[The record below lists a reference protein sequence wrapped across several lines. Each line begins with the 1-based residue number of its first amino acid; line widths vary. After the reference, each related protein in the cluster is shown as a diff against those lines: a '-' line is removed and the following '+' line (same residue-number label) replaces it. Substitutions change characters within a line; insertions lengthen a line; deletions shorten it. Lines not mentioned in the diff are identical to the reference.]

1 MQTRE
6 NEEKKKKKKKKEP
19 RFTLGKERK
28 EKTRIR
34 AVLLLASRTLTTLG
48 IVSFYDNPNVTL
60 IFSFRVVV
68 FVFPLVRVR

>member
-28 EKTRIR
+28 EKNKNPSGV
-34 AVLLLASRTLTTLG
+34 ALG
-48 IVSFYDNPNVTL
+48 IKNLDDPRHRLFL
-60 IFSFRVVV
+60 R
-68 FVFPLVRVR
+68 